1 MQKSGQRASEVA
13 IGYAVGP
20 AGGGVAYATFQRAG
34 AQDVLRLPFRIKQI
48 SPSVERAAGYAALV
62 VVARAIHR
70 LGVTGVRFVLADED
84 FVREVASRA
93 EVPDNLV
100 LPYVRLRCALNALG
114 NFEIA
119 AGPTDDLMQRARAEV
134 ALNQAA

>member
-1 MQKSGQRASEVA
+1 MQKSGERASEVA

-20 AGGGVAYATFQRAG
+20 AGGGVAYASLDRAG
-34 AQDVLRLPFRIKQI
+34 ARNVLRLPFRIRQI
-48 SPSVERAAGYAALV
+48 SPANERAVGYAALV
-62 VVARAIHR
+62 AVARALHR
-70 LGVTGVRFVLADED
+70 LGVTSVHFVLADEEL
-84 FVREVASRA
+84 VREVASRS

-100 LPYVRLRCALNALG
+100 LPYVRVRCALNALG
-114 NFEIA
+114 AFEIA

>member
-13 IGYAVGP
+13 IGYAVGA
-20 AGGGVAYATFQRAG
+20 AGGGVAYASFERAG
-34 AQDVLRLPFRIKQI
+34 ASDVLRLPFRVRQI
-48 SPSVERAAGYAALV
+48 APSTERAAGYAALV
-62 VVARAIHR
+62 AVARAMHR
-70 LGVTGVRFVLADED
+70 LGVSCVRFVLADEE
-84 FVREVASRA
+84 FVHEVASRS

-114 NFEIA
+114 GFEIA